1 MIGKAIDEGIERKMS
16 NFENELSDLI
26 KEAASY
32 GKVFEVNDDK
42 TRFDKLMLFGE
53 KLHNEEYM
61 IGFAGHFSAGKSS
74 MINALTGGDLLPSS
88 PIPTSANIVKV
99 RKAAEDYAVIH
110 LTDGKSAKYEG
121 HGFSGAVKSFSKDG
135 AAVSLVEIG
144 HKESMLPEGITV
156 MDTPGVDSTDDA
168 HRLSTESALHLAD
181 LVFYTMDYNH
191 VQSELNFSFTKELM
205 RYNPNVYL
213 IINQIDKHRDSEL
226 PFDQFKMS
234 VEASFKMWGVEPKGI
249 FYTSLMVHDHPHNDF
264 YEVKAIVEGAMENWK
279 DHFIQNAKQ
288 TLIKLKDE
296 HDVYLQEE
304 IEEVKE
310 TASSIVSEDEWEKRQ
325 DFIDEVK
332 EAEKTLSLLTD
343 DMFIRSFDRARN
355 ELIQNAAI
363 TPYET
368 RELLKNYLESL
379 SSRFKV
385 GFLFGA
391 KKTEEE
397 RIRRKTIFAEN
408 IDKLI
413 HTQIEV
419 HLRLLMKK
427 ALKEAGVLTD
437 ERSLAV
443 DAMDLSIPFTSIEK
457 QFNTSDV
464 ITGDTV
470 LNYANQMKTNIT
482 STYRQLTDSWKLEM
496 AEIITTEGS
505 NTSQE
510 LKQKVLLLNEKI
522 EIITRI
528 NQLTSQLEKVGEMVN
543 NPSPAF
549 IEERAGLIEQWEKK
563 EIHAIT
569 EFIEEKELPV
579 EEVTGYKD
587 DIVTEQ
593 YSDMTS
599 SRAEDVAAQAQH
611 VSSIVKEVPSFSGM
625 ADFLLAKADRLNGQE
640 FTVALFGAFSAGKSS
655 FSNALIGER
664 ILPVSPNPTT
674 ATINR
679 IRPVGVGKANE
690 TADVI
695 LKTVSRMTEDVSRS
709 FEALG
714 IDVTTLEEALDKAEV
729 AIQAE
734 LVDEK
739 LQIHKAFIAAFK
751 AGYANYRDALGTVLT
766 VARDEFV
773 KFVAEEERSCFVES
787 IDFYYDCELTRKG
800 ITLVDTP
807 GADSI
812 NARHTD
818 VAFEYIRNADA
829 ILFVTYY
836 NHAFAR
842 ADREFLVQLGRVKDA
857 FELDKMFFIVNAIDL
872 AKNQEEANEVKS
884 FVANELQQFGIRHP
898 RVHGISS
905 IEALEAKKENR
916 HDPFMKPFEEA
927 FHYFLAHDL
936 RELAIQALEEE
947 TTKTVER
954 LASLISRTES
964 NILRKAERLQELVLL
979 EEAVQ
984 KRYASGFAEV
994 LNRNAVNELTE
1005 LVHYILQRVF
1015 LRFNDFFR
1023 EGYNPSTF
1031 ANKPATQA
1039 LQMALD
1045 DTVNMVGFDITQ
1057 ELQVTNLRMLNFITK
1072 QLEDRQRLEGK
1083 VLQEKD
1089 EIFAP
1094 VLYEPKESMMLS
1106 FESPFP
1112 NPSVY
1117 NQVNRLFKN
1126 DRSFFEKGDR
1136 EKLKERL
1143 EELLKKDTATYL
1155 NEEKKQLEQW
1165 VIQWIEDE
1173 AGALQEH
1180 LLNECIA
1187 QIDSERTLLEEN
1199 EKIEEWRAVY
1209 DKLRV
1214 KECV

>member
-1 MIGKAIDEGIERKMS
+1 MIDKEIDEGIERDMS
-16 NFENELSDLI
+16 NFANELNTLI
-26 KEAASY
+26 KEAATY
-32 GKVFEVNDDK
+32 GKVFELNEDR
-42 TRFDKLMLFGE
+42 TRFEKLMLFGE
-53 KLHNEEYM
+53 KLHKEEYM

-121 HGFSGAVKSFSKDG
+121 HGFSNAVKSFSKDG

-144 HKESMLPEGITV
+144 HQESTLPEGITV

-168 HRLSTESALHLAD
+168 HRISTESALHLAD

-213 IINQIDKHRDSEL
+213 IINQIDKHRESEL
-226 PFDQFKMS
+226 SFDQFKES
-234 VEASFKMWGVEPKGI
+234 VESSFNMWGVKPKGI

-264 YEVKAIVEGAMENWK
+264 HEVKAIVEGSMENWK
-279 DHFIQNAKQ
+279 DNFIKNAKQ
-288 TLIKLKDE
+288 TLVKLKDE
-296 HDVYLQEE
+296 HDIYLQEE
-304 IEEVKE
+304 IEEAKE
-310 TASSIVSEDEWEKRQ
+310 AASLIVAEDEWDKG
-325 DFIDEVK
+325 K
-332 EAEKTLSLLTD
+332 EFKAEITDAQKTLSLFTD
-343 DMFIRSFDRARN
+343 DMFIRNFDRARN
-355 ELIQNAAI
+355 ELIQNASI

-368 RELLKNYLESL
+368 RELLKDYLESR

-391 KKTEEE
+391 KKTAEE
-397 RIRRKTIFAEN
+397 RLQRKEACAEN
-408 IDKLI
+408 IDKLV

-419 HLRLLMKK
+419 HLRLLMKNT
-427 ALKEAGVLTD
+427 LKEAGILTD
-437 ERSLAV
+437 EQSLAV
-443 DAMDLSIPFTSIEK
+443 DAMDLSIPFKTIEDH
-457 QFNTSDV
+457 FTVSDV

-470 LNYANQMKTNIT
+470 LNFAKQMKTNIT
-482 STYRQLTDSWKLEM
+482 SAYRQLTEEWKLEM
-496 AEIITTEGS
+496 ADILMTVGN
-505 NTSQE
+505 NTSQA
-510 LKQKVLLLNEKI
+510 LNEKI
-522 EIITRI
+522 LSLTKKIEAIS
-528 NQLTSQLEKVGEMVN
+528 NVEELTSRLEQSDEIVG
-543 NPSPAF
+543 NPPTY
-549 IEERAGLIEQWEKK
+549 LIEGRDALIKSWATE
-563 EIHAIT
+563 EIHELT
-569 EFIEEKELPV
+569 EFV
-579 EEVTGYKD
+579 EE
-587 DIVTEQ
+587 EQ
-593 YSDMTS
+593 YVEEMIVQNHERIPDQS
-599 SRAEDVAAQAQH
+599 SQMASLRAEGVAAEAMH
-611 VSSIVKEVPSFSGM
+611 VSSVVKAIPSFSGM
-625 ADFLLAKADRLNGQE
+625 ADFLHAKAARLNGQE

-655 FSNALIGER
+655 FSNALIGEH

-679 IRPVGVGKANE
+679 IRPVSAENENE
-690 TADVI
+690 TADVM
-695 LKTVSRMTEDVSRS
+695 LKTESRMTEDVRRS

-714 IDVTTLEEALDKAEV
+714 IIVKTLEEAYEKADE
-729 AIQAE
+729 AIEAQ

-751 AGYANYRDALGTVLT
+751 KGYGHYQRALGTILT
-766 VARDEFV
+766 VPQGEFV

-872 AKNQEEANEVKS
+872 AKNEEEANAVKS
-884 FVANELQQFGIRHP
+884 FVTNELQQFGIRHP

-905 IEALEAKKENR
+905 IEALEAKIEKR
-916 HDPFMKPFEEA
+916 KDPFMAPFENA
-927 FHYFLAHDL
+927 FHYFLENDL
-936 RELAIQALEEE
+936 RELAVQALEEE
-947 TTKTVER
+947 TEKTVER
-954 LASLISRTES
+954 LASLISRTEL
-964 NILRKAERLQELVLL
+964 NMLRKAERLQELTVL
-979 EEAVQ
+979 EAEVL
-984 KRYASGFAEV
+984 KRYENGFGEV

-1005 LVHYILQRVF
+1005 LIHYILQRVF
-1015 LRFNDFFR
+1015 LRFNDFFK

-1031 ANKPATQA
+1031 ANKPAQQA
-1039 LQMALD
+1039 LQLALD

-1072 QLEDRQRLEGK
+1072 QLKDRQRLEAK
-1083 VLQEKD
+1083 ILKEKD
-1089 EIFAP
+1089 ETFAP
-1094 VLYEPKESMMLS
+1094 TLYEPEESKMLS
-1106 FESPFP
+1106 FENPFP
-1112 NPSVY
+1112 NPAAY
-1117 NQVNRLFKN
+1117 NRVNRLFKN

-1136 EKLKERL
+1136 EKLKDRL
-1143 EELLKKDTATYL
+1143 EELLKIDTENYL
-1155 NEEKKQLEQW
+1155 NEEKQQLEAW
-1165 VIQWIEDE
+1165 VLEWIKQE
-1173 AGALQEH
+1173 AGGLQVH
-1180 LLNECIA
+1180 LLKECVA
-1187 QIDSERTLLEEN
+1187 QINSERTLLEEN
-1199 EKIEEWRAVY
+1199 DKIEEWRAVY
-1209 DKLRV
+1209 DKLQV
-1214 KECV
+1214 KELV

>member
-1 MIGKAIDEGIERKMS
+1 MIETAIDEGIEHEMS
-16 NFENELSDLI
+16 NFENQLSYLL
-26 KEAASY
+26 KEAATY
-32 GKVFEVNDDK
+32 GKIFEENDDQ

-99 RKAAEDYAVIH
+99 RKAAEDYAIIH
-110 LTDGKSAKYEG
+110 LTDGKSAKYAG

-144 HKESMLPEGITV
+144 HKESTLPEGITV

-226 PFDQFKMS
+226 PFDEFKKS
-234 VEASFKMWGVEPKGI
+234 VEASFNMWGVEPKGI

-264 YEVKAIVEGAMENWK
+264 HAVKAIVEGAMENWQA
-279 DHFIQNAKQ
+279 HFIQNAKQ

-296 HDVYLQEE
+296 HDVYLQEAIDE
-304 IEEVKE
+304 AKE
-310 TASSIVSEDEWEKRQ
+310 TAASIVTEDEWGKRPE
-325 DFIDEVK
+325 FIVEVA
-332 EAEKTLSLLTD
+332 EIEKTLTLFTD
-343 DMFIRSFDRARN
+343 DLFIRSFDRARN
-355 ELIQNAAI
+355 ELIENAAI

-368 RELLKNYLESL
+368 RELLKSYLESR

-397 RIRRKTIFAEN
+397 RVQRKADFAEN

-427 ALKEAGVLTD
+427 VLKEAGLLTD
-437 ERSLAV
+437 ERSLAI
-443 DAMDLSIPFTSIEK
+443 DAMDLSIPFSTIEH
-457 QFNTSDV
+457 QFNVSDV

-470 LNYANQMKTNIT
+470 LNFAKQMKVNIT
-482 STYRQLTDSWKLEM
+482 SAYRQLTDQWKLEM
-496 AEIITTEGS
+496 ADILAAMGNE
-505 NTSQE
+505 TSKE
-510 LKQKVLLLNEKI
+510 LNEKLLLLNEKI
-522 EIITRI
+522 DAITNI
-528 NQLTSQLEKVGEMVN
+528 EQLVERLEKVNEAVS
-543 NPSPAF
+543 NPP
-549 IEERAGLIEQWEKK
+549 RAIVEGREALIKEWATE
-563 EIHAIT
+563 EIHELM
-569 EFIEEKELPV
+569 EFTEEKDLLV
-579 EEVTGYKD
+579 EEATAVHDELLPGQHN
-587 DIVTEQ
+587 EQ
-593 YSDMTS
+593 TS
-599 SRAEDVAAQAQH
+599 SRAEEVASGAMH
-611 VSSIVKEVPSFSGM
+611 VSSIVKAIPSFAGM
-625 ADFLLAKADRLNGQE
+625 AEFLHAKADRLNGQE

-679 IRPVGVGKANE
+679 IRPISEEHKNE
-690 TADVI
+690 TADVM
-695 LKTVSRMTEDVSRS
+695 LKTVSRMTEDVCRS

-714 IDVTTLEEALDKAEV
+714 IAVTSLEEAVNKVDE
-729 AIQAE
+729 AIAAE
-734 LVDEK
+734 LIDEK

-751 AGYANYRDALGTVLT
+751 KGYVHYANALGTVLT
-766 VARDEFV
+766 VERNEFV

-872 AKNQEEANEVKS
+872 AKNEEEANAVKS

-905 IEALEAKKENR
+905 IEALEAKIEKRE
-916 HDPFMKPFEEA
+916 DPFMAPFEKA
-927 FHYFLAHDL
+927 FHYFLEHDL
-936 RELAIQALEEE
+936 RELAVQALEEE

-954 LASLISRTES
+954 LASLITRTES
-964 NILRKAERLQELVLL
+964 NMLRKAERLQELVLL
-979 EEAVQ
+979 EEDIQ
-984 KRYASGFAEV
+984 KRYASGFGEV

-1005 LVHYILQRVF
+1005 LIHYILQRVF
-1015 LRFNDFFR
+1015 LRFNDFFK
-1023 EGYNPSTF
+1023 EGYNPSIFT
-1031 ANKPATQA
+1031 NKSAGQA
-1039 LQMALD
+1039 LALALE

-1057 ELQVTNLRMLNFITK
+1057 ELQVTNLRMLNFIKK
-1072 QLEDRQRLEGK
+1072 QLEERQRLEAK
-1083 VLQEKD
+1083 VLKEKD
-1089 EIFAP
+1089 ETFAP
-1094 VLYEPKESMMLS
+1094 TLYEPQEGTMLS

-1112 NPSVY
+1112 NPAAY
-1117 NQVNRLFKN
+1117 NRVNRLFKN
-1126 DRSFFEKGDR
+1126 ERSFYEKGDR

-1143 EELLKKDTATYL
+1143 EGLLKEDTATYL
-1155 NEEKKQLEQW
+1155 NEEKQQLEEW
-1165 VIQWIEDE
+1165 VIEWIAQE
-1173 AGALQEH
+1173 AEALQVH
-1180 LLNECIA
+1180 LLKECIA
-1187 QIDSERTLLEEN
+1187 QINSERTLLEEN
-1199 EKIEEWRAVY
+1199 DKIEEWRAVY
-1209 DKLRV
+1209 DKLQV
-1214 KECV
+1214 KELV